1 MNISRERSKSLWM
14 EAPGYRAGPLS
25 GRQTA
30 DVVVIGAG
38 IAGLSVAYELASK
51 ALSVVVLDRGPI
63 ATGISARTTAHLA
76 SAWDDGFDHLISKR
90 GEENARRCFESHAAA
105 IDRIEEI
112 CRTESI
118 ACDFARLDGFLFA
131 PDDDGIKLLE
141 QEFEACRKIGFPGV
155 HWAEA
160 QQLKGDW
167 QRALRFPNQG
177 RLHPVKYMTGLARC
191 IEKLEGRLFADTA
204 VKEVKEEGA
213 SIEVVAENGSVSAAF
228 AVVATNSPINDRTA
242 IHTKQAPYRT
252 YAIAAP
258 IERGSMPDA
267 LFWDTHDPYHY
278 VRFQPGE
285 QSDFIIVGGEDHKSA
300 EANDGEERV
309 RKLEDWARG
318 YFPRMGD
325 VTHRWSGQVQ
335 EPIDG
340 AAFIGLNPGNDC
352 VFVVTGDSGQG
363 MTHGALAGLLIGDMI
378 RGHDNEWSELYQ
390 PNRAMAQSPLAYV
403 SENLTAL
410 KGLGEFLLPGEVDS
424 VDEIKPGE
432 GAIVRDGLKKIA
444 AYRDDDGALYQKSA
458 ACTHLG
464 CQLQWNSFERCWDC
478 ACHGSHFAGDGSV
491 LNAPAIS
498 PLADIEAAKVEEDA
512 AAEAK

>member
-1 MNISRERSKSLWM
+1 MDAS
-14 EAPGYRAGPLS
+14 GYRAGKLE

-38 IAGLSVAYELASK
+38 IAGLSVAFELASK
-51 ALSVVVLDRGPI
+51 ALSVIVLDRGPI
-63 ATGISARTTAHLA
+63 ATGVSARTTAHLA

-90 GEENARRCFESHAAA
+90 GEENGRRCFESHAAA

-112 CRTESI
+112 CRAESI

-131 PDDDGIKLLE
+131 PDDDGVRLLE
-141 QEFEACRKIGFPGV
+141 KEFEACNKIGFPGV

-160 QQLKGDW
+160 QPLSGEWK
-167 QRALRFPNQG
+167 RALRFPDQG
-177 RLHPVKYMTGLARC
+177 RFHPVKYMVGLARR
-191 IEKLEGRLFADTA
+191 IEQLKGRLFADTV
-204 VKEVKEEGA
+204 VKEVKEERGA
-213 SIEVVAENGSVSAAF
+213 VEVVAESGSVSAPF

-252 YAIAAP
+252 YAIAAK
-258 IERGSMPDA
+258 IDRGTVPDA
-267 LFWDTHDPYHY
+267 LFWDTLDPYHY

-285 QSDFIIVGGEDHKSA
+285 QSDLIVIGGEDHKSA
-300 EANDGEERV
+300 EANDGEARV
-309 RKLEDWARG
+309 RRLETWARD
-318 YFPRMGD
+318 YFPQMGE

-340 AAFIGLNPGNDC
+340 VAFIGLNPGSEC

-363 MTHGALAGLLIGDMI
+363 MTHGVLAGLLIGDMI
-378 RGHDNEWSELYQ
+378 RGHENEWSELYE
-390 PNRAMAQSPLAYV
+390 PDRAMPKSPLTYV

-410 KGLGEFLLPGEVDS
+410 KGLGEFLMPGEVDS

-432 GAIVRDGLKKIA
+432 GAIIRDGLKKIA
-444 AYRDDDGALYQKSA
+444 AFRDEDGTLYRKSA

-498 PLADIEAAKVEEDA
+498 PLEDVEAAKAEKDA
-512 AAEAK
+512 TAEAK